1 MRSEHCT
8 ISQTFSSH
16 QFSSQYFCV
25 STLVQKFRTHVTL
38 GVILCVTCETC
49 CLNGI
54 LFWRWFEDLNE
65 KGTLHS
71 VFLPRA
77 WEDFFFRSCC
87 CLYSSST
94 NFEFL
99 HKNLDWLGHFLKKKH
114 NSISP
119 FIKGHTFKK
128 TPGLSFCKNVHIGY
142 SFCVRLIGRWLKNKY
157 IHWTQFKIA

>member
-1 MRSEHCT
+1 MHIVGTSTFVPYALFPKFLLHLIFKPLFLCT
-8 ISQTFSSH
+8 LAEK
-16 QFSSQYFCV
+16 CE
-25 STLVQKFRTHVTL
+25 THVTL
-38 GVILCVTCETC
+38 AVILCVTCETC

-94 NFEFL
+94 NLEFL
-99 HKNLDWLGHFLKKKH
+99 HKNLDWLGHFLKK
-114 NSISP
+114 STI
-119 FIKGHTFKK
+119 T
-128 TPGLSFCKNVHIGY
+128 L
-142 SFCVRLIGRWLKNKY
+142 VRLKKGILLTKVPDYLFVKTFNRFRYFISVSAFVFIWL
-157 IHWTQFKIA
+157 AGD